1 MADARVSV
9 EEEGDT
15 LEETNIEVHPSLAF
29 EEDEVEYMGVYI
41 PDDEAEVDD
50 MGDFIPD
57 PIIEEEDDVQ
67 PDPDIN

>member
-29 EEDEVEYMGVYI
+29 EEDEVEYMGVFI
-41 PDDEAEVDD
+41 DEAEVDD
-50 MGDFIPD
+50 MGDFVPD